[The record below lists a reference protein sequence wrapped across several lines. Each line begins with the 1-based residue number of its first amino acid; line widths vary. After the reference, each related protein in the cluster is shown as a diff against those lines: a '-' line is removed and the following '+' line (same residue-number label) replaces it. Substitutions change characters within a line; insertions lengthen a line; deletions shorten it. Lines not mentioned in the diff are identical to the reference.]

1 MLGSALNG
9 LSWSPSR
16 TMRLE
21 SMSWRQASLLTLA
34 FAVVGLAAGALG
46 GLLAARAL
54 DEDDSD
60 EPQPV
65 VEDIAPPTVAE
76 VVEQASR
83 AVVTIIGQSS
93 RVEGEAVVETVN
105 VGSGV
110 ILRDDGFIVTNEHV
124 IAGADRLTVVLA
136 SGDELAATVIGDD
149 RPFNDLAVIKV
160 AHASPLTAVAV
171 GDSDQIEPGQSVI
184 ALGQSLRNLP
194 LSVSTGV
201 VSGVHRQFFKDNVFM
216 EDLVQ
221 TDAAINQ
228 GNSGGALLN
237 GRGELIGILTTVV
250 RDTGNGDSVEG
261 IAFAISS
268 RTVADVAFQLI
279 ASGSVRRP
287 WIGVETQEVTIQQA
301 DGVPRQATV
310 VMAVD
315 PNGPAVAAGLL
326 VGDLILSIEG
336 DEVSEESPF
345 LNLLKELRAGDSATL
360 GVARNAEALSIEVDV
375 VERSP

>member
-1 MLGSALNG
+1 
-9 LSWSPSR
+9 
-16 TMRLE
+16 
-21 SMSWRQASLLTLA
+21 MSWRQASLLTLA